1 MKKYEKISEGNKKY
15 EKISEANKKY
25 SKIIIN
31 SIKNYYV

>member
-1 MKKYEKISEGNKKY
+1 MKEYEKISEGNKKY
-15 EKISEANKKY
+15 EKISEGNKKY